1 MRKWALN
8 SEELTEMIK
17 RAEESLSWEPELSCK
32 ATPTLTEPNIEEED
46 WTVSN
51 SNNNVS
57 EETVVKVMGVQWD
70 RMEDNFEFDL
80 ATFSRQALE
89 GTFTK
94 RTLLSSTARFY
105 DPLGLLSPVILL
117 LTCMFQEI
125 YHLKLGWDEALPEGL
140 ASRWKELLQ
149 DMWEVSSIV
158 APRCILGDVQVEDV
172 TSIQLHGF
180 ADASKSAYGANVY
193 IRLTTSGTSSV
204 CLLASKTRV
213 APLIASQGSKSSVLA
228 HSDLWWKGAP
238 FLKEGEVQWPNLPD
252 NPIGESTFPLE
263 VTKEWRRKPEISNV
277 MTVFVQCFQ
286 NISEV
291 ISPERFS
298 SLSKLVRV
306 TALVLKFIQKLKRKI
321 EITDIIMED
330 QNIAS
335 KHWYKDVQA
344 KLEEKEKS
352 SSTWEQLGV
361 FKDADGLLRCKGRIQ
376 KSLLPYST
384 KHPILLSRKQHFT
397 KLVIMQSHEN
407 VNHNGIGETLTEIR
421 SQFWI
426 IKGRQAVKDVLSK
439 CVTCKKLQGRAYSSP
454 PTPPPPA
461 FRVSEEM
468 AFSKV
473 DNVKTFR
480 DAKVKK
486 FALDRNIDWKF
497 NVPTASW
504 WGGFFEICVK
514 LVKRCLKKVL
524 GNAKLSYEELE
535 SVLIETE
542 GVLNSRPLTYVY
554 DELTETPLSPSHLVI
569 GRRLLDQSPAIT
581 VAVNTLLRRERY
593 LDGLLTHFRNRWKK
607 EYLTGI
613 REYQKL
619 KRGEPRRTIQV
630 GDVVHT
636 YADKTPR
643 QQWRM
648 GKVEKLLQG
657 QDNVVRAAEVVT
669 VDNSLRKT
677 RLKRPIQKLYPLE
690 INVCDEHVT
699 NARTGQFESGMNIQ
713 IVRDEDI
720 PTVITAP

>member
-1 MRKWALN
+1 M
-8 SEELTEMIK
+8 
-17 RAEESLSWEPELSCK
+17 
-32 ATPTLTEPNIEEED
+32 
-46 WTVSN
+46 TVS
-51 SNNNVS
+51 
-57 EETVVKVMGVQWD
+57 
-70 RMEDNFEFDL
+70 
-80 ATFSRQALE
+80 
-89 GTFTK
+89 
-94 RTLLSSTARFY
+94 
-105 DPLGLLSPVILL
+105 
-117 LTCMFQEI
+117 
-125 YHLKLGWDEALPEGL
+125 
-140 ASRWKELLQ
+140 
-149 DMWEVSSIV
+149 
-158 APRCILGDVQVEDV
+158 
-172 TSIQLHGF
+172 
-180 ADASKSAYGANVY
+180 
-193 IRLTTSGTSSV
+193 
-204 CLLASKTRV
+204 
-213 APLIASQGSKSSVLA
+213 
-228 HSDLWWKGAP
+228 
-238 FLKEGEVQWPNLPD
+238 
-252 NPIGESTFPLE
+252 
-263 VTKEWRRKPEISNV
+263 
-277 MTVFVQCFQ
+277 VQCFQ
-286 NISEV
+286 NILEV
-291 ISPERFS
+291 ICPERFI

-321 EITDIIMED
+321 EITDISMED
-330 QNIAS
+330 QNIATNL
-335 KHWYKDVQA
+335 WYKDVQA

-361 FKDADGLLRCKGRIQ
+361 FRDANVLLQCKGRIQ
-376 KSLLPYST
+376 KSSLPYST

-407 VNHNGIGETLTEIR
+407 VNHNGVGETLTEIR

-426 IKGRQAVKDVLSK
+426 IKGRQAVKDVLCK

-454 PTPPPPA
+454 PTPPLPA

-473 DNVKTFR
+473 GVDFAGPLYVKNIYLSKGEMYKCYIALFTCANNGKTFR

-514 LVKRCLKKVL
+514 LVKRCLEKVL

-542 GVLNSRPLTYVY
+542 GVLNFRPLTYVY
-554 DELTETPLSPSHLVI
+554 DELTETPLSPSDLVI
-569 GRRLLDQSPAIT
+569 GHRLRDQSPVIT
-581 VAVNTLLRRERY
+581 VPVNTLPRRERY

-619 KRGEPRRTIQV
+619 KGGEPRRTIQV
-630 GDVVHT
+630 GDVVHI

-657 QDNVVRAAEVVT
+657 QDKVVRAAEVVR

-690 INVCDEHVT
+690 INVCHEHD
-699 NARTGQFESGMNIQ
+699 RTGQFDSGMNIQ

-720 PTVITAP
+720 PTVITSP